1 MVEGGGYMDLERTIT
16 IFKALEEGCGVDI
29 SILSAGDYRRLVQK
43 FGDGRLYLCKMGDNV
58 AIRLKM

>member
-1 MVEGGGYMDLERTIT
+1 MDLERTIT